1 VDGSEQGRGGRGR
14 IGVAADL
21 SNPIITSPYDPPESH
36 FEIGPAGPTGVL
48 LPGRRPSESY
58 LPGPASTKGRRPRL
72 AFDVD
77 VTGERREQ
85 NSMINDVRR
94 EVERWRAS
102 NWNGVTPYTRKLLAH
117 WAAGPPDR
125 DDPVFF
131 CQREAA
137 ETAIFLTEVAGRHGV
152 ADYRRRLESENRL
165 HNDGLPRVGLKM
177 ATGTGKTVVM
187 AMIIAWQTVNK
198 VMTPNDARFAR
209 RFLVVAPGIT
219 IRDRLGVLHPER
231 AGNYY
236 AERDLLPP
244 DLWEPLKQ
252 AQVEIVNYHIFLARD
267 AVQIQGV
274 SANTRKLL
282 RAGRPAETDAFRETP
297 DMVAARV
304 MRAFGAGR
312 GEIVVL
318 NDEAHHCYQDKLPD
332 AGGEAGHATAANKE
346 DREDREDREGRE
358 GRRKRAEREGQG
370 RNRDARVWFR
380 GLCDLR
386 RRAGIKAVFDLSAT
400 PYYLT
405 GSGYDEG
412 FIFPWVVSDFSLM
425 DAIESGIVKV
435 PRIPVDDAAAGR
447 ELVYLQLWD
456 HIKPPLPKRRTPR
469 PRDAGL
475 APASPQGWAMPEVLE
490 GALRSL
496 YRSYEQNFTRYDADL
511 AALGE
516 PPPVLI
522 VVCPNTVVSKL
533 VFDWIAGIEAELPDG
548 RKLLVPGNLPLLSNV
563 ADGSRTSPLR
573 TVLIDSEQLESGEPL
588 GAEFRIAA
596 AREIE
601 AFKQAYRLREPG
613 ADAGK
618 LADADLLREAMST
631 IGKPGTLGEHI
642 RCVVSVAMLTEGWDA
657 NTVTHILGVR
667 PFRSQL
673 LCEQVVGRGLR
684 RRDYAVNPGTGRLE
698 PEYAEVYG
706 VPFAFI
712 PGDRQIPRPRGPR
725 PAIEVRALPGR
736 ADLAIR
742 FPKLDGY
749 RTEAPDE
756 TLRAGFGEGSR
767 MHLNH
772 ATVALW
778 VRNEGAAAEADTE
791 DISHARTQ
799 RIAFAIAKTLIERE
813 QFFAALGGA
822 PRPWLFPQLVRIAR
836 RWLDECVTAEP
847 GVAKG
852 HLLLAQAG
860 DLAAEKVFSSIIRN
874 PAGGGSEGG
883 EGGRRPLLMPVVRRF
898 DSSGST
904 EEVHFI
910 TRKAV
915 MNPPP
920 VKSQLNHVVL
930 DGQRGSSW
938 EEGLAR
944 SLEQDPRVRSYV
956 KNERLG
962 FAIPYVHEG
971 RTHEYVPGFLAR
983 LVTEPPD
990 VDRTLIIE
998 VSGTLKAP
1006 GPAAAK
1012 ADAARHQWCAAVNNW
1027 GVFGRWGYVEV
1038 HQPADAGR
1046 LLRDAI
1052 DGLYAGRPAVGLPT

>member
-1 VDGSEQGRGGRGR
+1 M
-14 IGVAADL
+14 AADL

-48 LPGRRPSESY
+48 LAGRRPSESY
-58 LPGPASTKGRRPRL
+58 LPVPASTEGRQQQL
-72 AFDVD
+72 AFGFD

-85 NSMINDVRR
+85 NSLINDIRR

-137 ETAIFLTEVAGRHGV
+137 ETAIFLTEVAGRHGT
-152 ADYRRRLESENRL
+152 ADYRCRLESENRL

-187 AMIIAWQTVNK
+187 AMIIAWQAVNK

-209 RFLVVAPGIT
+209 RFLVVTPGIT

-244 DLWEPLKQ
+244 GLWEPLMQ
-252 AQVEIVNYHIFLARD
+252 AQVEIVNYHAFLARD

-274 SANTRKLL
+274 AANTRKLL
-282 RAGRPAETDAFRETP
+282 RAGRPEQADAFRETP

-304 MRAFGAGR
+304 MRAFGAGK

-318 NDEAHHCYQDKLPD
+318 NDEAHHCYQDKLLD
-332 AGGEAGHATAANKE
+332 AGEEAGAPDKE
-346 DREDREDREGRE
+346 DRE
-358 GRRKRAEREGQG
+358 ERV

-386 RRAGIKAVFDLSAT
+386 RRAGLKAVYDLSAT
-400 PYYLT
+400 PYYLK
-405 GSGYDEG
+405 GSGHSEG
-412 FIFPWVVSDFSLM
+412 RIFPWTVSDFSLM

-435 PRIPVDDAAAGR
+435 PRIPVDADADGR

-456 HIKPPLPKRRTPR
+456 HIQPPLPKRRTPR
-469 PRDAGL
+469 PRDVDL
-475 APASPQGWAMPEVLE
+475 APKSPQGWVMPEMLE

-496 YRSYEQNFTRYDADL
+496 YRSYERNYARYEAGL

-522 VVCPNTVVSKL
+522 VVCPNTVVSRL
-533 VFDWIAGIEAELPDG
+533 VFDWIAGIHAELPDG
-548 RKLLVPGNLPLLSNV
+548 TKLLVPGNLPLLSNV
-563 ADGSRTSPLR
+563 ADGSPTSRLR
-573 TVLIDSEQLESGEPL
+573 TILIDSEQLESGEPL
-588 GAEFRIAA
+588 GAEFRSAA
-596 AREIE
+596 AEEIE
-601 AFKQAYRLREPG
+601 AFKQAYRLHEPG
-613 ADAGK
+613 ADVGK
-618 LADADLLREAMST
+618 LTDADLLREAMNT
-631 IGKPGTLGEHI
+631 IGKPGKLGEHI

-712 PGDRQIPRPRGPR
+712 PGDRQIPKPRGPR
-725 PAIEVRALPGR
+725 PAIEVRAVSGR
-736 ADLAIR
+736 GDLAIR

-749 RTEAPDE
+749 RIELPDE
-756 TLRAGFGEGSR
+756 MLRADFGEGSR
-767 MHLNH
+767 MHLDH

-778 VRNEGAAAEADTE
+778 AKNSGVTAGADTE

-813 QFFAALGGA
+813 QFFAALGAA

-836 RWLDECVTAEP
+836 QWLDECVTAEP
-847 GVAKG
+847 GVTKG

-860 DLAAEKVFSSIIRN
+860 ALAAEKVFSSIIRN
-874 PAGGGSEGG
+874 PGGGGSEA
-883 EGGRRPLLMPVVRRF
+883 GRQPLLMPVVRRF
-898 DSSGST
+898 DSVGST
-904 EEVHFI
+904 EQVSFI
-910 TRKAV
+910 TRKVV
-915 MNPPP
+915 MDPPP
-920 VKSQLNHVVL
+920 VKSHLNQVVL
-930 DGQRGSSW
+930 DGRRGSSW

-944 SLEQDPRVRSYV
+944 ALEQDPRVRSYV

-983 LVTEPPD
+983 LITEPPD
-990 VDRTLIIE
+990 VERTLIIE
-998 VSGTLKAP
+998 GSGALMAP
-1006 GPAAAK
+1006 GPSAAK
-1012 ADAARHQWCAAVNNW
+1012 ADTARHQWCAAVNNW
-1027 GVFGRWGYVEV
+1027 GEFGRWGYVEV
-1038 HQPADAGR
+1038 HQPADAGP

-1052 DGLYAGRPAVGLPT
+1052 DGLYADRPAVGLPT